1 MTTTNQ
7 IKYSTITVPA
17 YAQFQ
22 DERLY
27 EGRCGDLTS
36 GLCRTVE
43 EAQSRIELLVA
54 GQQPRTQAPNYQ
66 ANEREMAAA
75 WDRVQTTGIRD
86 GGYCHAA
93 VKAAMEAGIH
103 TAAWAI
109 ASRYLVARWI

>member
-1 MTTTNQ
+1 
-7 IKYSTITVPA
+7 
-17 YAQFQ
+17 
-22 DERLY
+22 
-27 EGRCGDLTS
+27 
-36 GLCRTVE
+36 
-43 EAQSRIELLVA
+43 
-54 GQQPRTQAPNYQ
+54 
-66 ANEREMAAA
+66 MAAA